1 MAIISMGKATANKKQ
16 VERAARGRRP
26 QFGDGSPRG
35 VDGMHPRLGQ
45 HLAGV
50 ALAWLHCAISGYL
63 SGFFHLCS
71 SHCLLLV
78 EVEEMVTVEQP
89 RRPRPNESRPPP
101 GMQHHANQG
110 KMDAEMHGSSH
121 GTVLHWQGH
130 PPGKPSHL
138 HLLYLA
144 FFVLF

>member
-1 MAIISMGKATANKKQ
+1 MAIISMGSATANKKQ
-16 VERAARGRRP
+16 VEQRRP

-78 EVEEMVTVEQP
+78 EVEEMVVTVERP

-101 GMQHHANQG
+101 CSITRTMEAGE
-110 KMDAEMHGSSH
+110 MDAEMHGSSP
-121 GTVLHWQGH
+121 GPVLH
-130 PPGKPSHL
+130 
-138 HLLYLA
+138 LA
-144 FFVLF
+144 GASPW